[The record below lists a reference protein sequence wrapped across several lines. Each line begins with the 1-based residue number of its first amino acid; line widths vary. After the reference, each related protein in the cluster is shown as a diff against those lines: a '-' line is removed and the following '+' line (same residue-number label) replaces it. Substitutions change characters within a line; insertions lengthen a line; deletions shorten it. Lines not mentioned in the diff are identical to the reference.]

1 ESKFADGVELDATTH
16 QIGPILGTILEK
28 HRDYFCVGDG
38 GTRRKAKVYCIESC
52 EWSVSYLDLLKS
64 LPLRWSSTRLPD
76 DTVVFSRDD
85 EGAEVK
91 VTLEKPD
98 LGGRGSLKSIR
109 FNGID
114 MHDDESL
121 RSARGHICNM
131 QDLEVALS
139 KIDAVQACLGIS
151 QQHVADDGDL
161 PEGTADVFPS
171 VVRAAERA
179 LGDDDGYAPPK
190 RWEHARLRGLTA
202 GTAGVSGVLSFVDG
216 RDVFWSKHCAGVASG
231 NQGAAG
237 RVVPRCS

>member
-1 ESKFADGVELDATTH
+1 
-16 QIGPILGTILEK
+16 
-28 HRDYFCVGDG
+28 
-38 GTRRKAKVYCIESC
+38 
-52 EWSVSYLDLLKS
+52 
-64 LPLRWSSTRLPD
+64 
-76 DTVVFSRDD
+76 
-85 EGAEVK
+85 
-91 VTLEKPD
+91 
-98 LGGRGSLKSIR
+98 
-109 FNGID
+109 
-114 MHDDESL
+114 
-121 RSARGHICNM
+121 M

-161 PEGTADVFPS
+161 PEGSADVFPS

-231 NQGAAG
+231 NQDAAG
-237 RVVPRCS
+237 RVVPRCSRCKEFWRDSLKGRIETFRGDAMKHTTTDNLSTDQKKTRIRESAADLKVMYEKQERLKKRVMKFREECTGLPPEQGDAVHKFLIAQETRKLLDSKLPPDSDERALLNV